1 MKPQPNRKRI
11 ACLAVGLLVLLALA
25 VPAHAEVN
33 ATPVYM
39 SGPNIDAV
47 NAYNQAGDLAAQGK
61 LEDALK
67 ETERAL
73 SIQPNFSLALAQ
85 KAGLQNALGNYTEG
99 LASADAA
106 LKGNPDIAEAWANRA
121 DALVHLGKV
130 QDAIDSANKALALD
144 PTIEGAKATKLVA
157 EKIQNLQSP
166 PSPTATTKAPVSIV
180 AVIGALCAGLFVA
193 WSGKPR
199 S

>member
-106 LKGNPDIAEAWANRA
+106 LKGNPDIAEDRRRLEDFKRTREAIPLSDVKAWVESWGTERE
-121 DALVHLGKV
+121 L
-130 QDAIDSANKALALD
+130 
-144 PTIEGAKATKLVA
+144 
-157 EKIQNLQSP
+157 
-166 PSPTATTKAPVSIV
+166 
-180 AVIGALCAGLFVA
+180 
-193 WSGKPR
+193 PR
-199 S
+199 P